1 MAIKDIRNVFFCFF
15 SLYYVILMLQKSDKV
30 RTVFDL
36 AFVKSVCDGLA
47 SLANYRPHSL
57 IKGEAVNYMEKKMCY
72 AK

>member
-1 MAIKDIRNVFFCFF
+1 MYFFVFF

-47 SLANYRPHSL
+47 SLTN
-57 IKGEAVNYMEKKMCY
+57 
-72 AK
+72 